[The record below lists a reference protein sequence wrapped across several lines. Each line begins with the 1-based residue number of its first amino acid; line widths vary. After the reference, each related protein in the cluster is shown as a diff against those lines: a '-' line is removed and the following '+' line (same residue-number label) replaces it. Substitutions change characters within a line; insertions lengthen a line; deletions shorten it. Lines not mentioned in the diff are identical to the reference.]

1 MAMSLTSSSRCASA
15 RLFYTVKQPSIQR
28 GRRFAGE
35 VFQQVNQPLFAE
47 LFAVRPACL
56 GNAVAEHQQAI
67 ARGELYER
75 VLVLPIGED
84 AQDGS
89 AIFEQLHRTRSP
101 LEDRRRVAGASV
113 LYSFPSP
120 SSTP

>member
-15 RLFYTVKQPSIQR
+15 RLFYTVKQPSIQC

-35 VFQQVNQPLFAE
+35 LFQQVNQPLFAE
-47 LFAVRPACL
+47 LFAVRPACR
-56 GNAVAEHQQAI
+56 GDAVAEHQQAI
-67 ARGELYER
+67 ARHELYAR

-89 AIFEQLHRTRSP
+89 VIFWRLHRTRSP
-101 LEDRRRVAGASV
+101 LADRRSAVDARAR
-113 LYSFPSP
+113 PS
-120 SSTP
+120 